1 MKKIAVVLM
10 MVLMMVSVAVA
21 RPMSSVVREQVE
33 QLIARNEES
42 ILHDTEVKASIEK
55 YIEWLETTDF
65 SEKVI
70 NKADLR
76 KVNSIKKEL
85 ILLSKGYRGLAE
97 ININLT
103 TKRNEGYRKSLEEN
117 DSKYFYKPISKA
129 EVELYENI
137 IEVET
142 KLKSLDFKLK
152 AILKLYGYDIK

>member
-10 MVLMMVSVAVA
+10 MILMMVSVAVA

-33 QLIARNEES
+33 QLIARNEKS
-42 ILHDTEVKASIEK
+42 ILHDTEVKASTEK

-85 ILLSKGYRGLAE
+85 ILLSKGYRGLGE

-103 TKRNEGYRKSLEEN
+103 TKRNEGYRKALEEN
-117 DSKYFYKPISKA
+117 DSKYFYEPISKA

-137 IEVET
+137 IECEK
-142 KLKSLDFKLK
+142 KLRSLDFKLK
-152 AILKLYGYDIK
+152 SILQIYGYYIK